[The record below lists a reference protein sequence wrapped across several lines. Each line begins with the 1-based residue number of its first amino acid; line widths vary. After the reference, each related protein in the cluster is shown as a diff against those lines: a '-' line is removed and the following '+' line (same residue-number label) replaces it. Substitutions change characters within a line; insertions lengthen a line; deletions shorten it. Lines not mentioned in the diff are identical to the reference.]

1 MAKVARNL
9 NDILGEIQVRSAQ
22 WTRIELKGAAG
33 LQVPRGKQIAVHFV
47 LDGNPIMSA
56 KSQPNLALR
65 PGDVMI
71 VLDRQ
76 SHSIRNLEGAELYP
90 FQPAKSQSLFGDTSE
105 VKLQGKGADAQDSR
119 SILLTGMF
127 RVRWPVEL
135 SQWRLLPPVL
145 HGNRNFRSDAAGREA
160 SSIFAQLAS
169 RPGGPICITRYME
182 FLIARELQQ
191 VLERSPGLVRASASN
206 DVHIEQALVAIADDP
221 AAQWSVATLAQHV
234 GMSRSTFAESFIR
247 YAGVTPMALVFQH
260 RMELAAQYLK
270 QHALSIKEIAS
281 LSGYGS
287 VASFTR
293 AFSGHF
299 GHSPAL
305 YRRLT
310 TEESDEPA

>member
-1 MAKVARNL
+1 MLKARNL
-9 NDILGEIQVRSAQ
+9 NDVLGEIQVRSAQ
-22 WTRIELKGAAG
+22 WTRIALKGAVG
-33 LQVPRGKQIAVHFV
+33 FQVPRGKQIAVHFI

-56 KSQPNLALR
+56 KSRSNLELR

-76 SHSIRNLEGAELYP
+76 SHSIKAIDGAEMHP
-90 FQPAKSQSLFGDTSE
+90 FHDAKSRSPFDDTSE
-105 VKLQGKGADAQDSR
+105 RELIGKPVNRDGTGGSVV
-119 SILLTGMF
+119 LTGIF
-127 RVRWPVEL
+127 RMRWPVEL

-145 HGNRNFRSDAAGREA
+145 HGNRNFRTDTAGREA
-160 SSIFAQLAS
+160 SGIFAQLAS
-169 RPGGPICITRYME
+169 RPGGPICVTRYVE
-182 FLIARELQQ
+182 FLLARELQQ
-191 VLERSPGLVRASASN
+191 VLERSPGLVRASGGN
-206 DVHIEQALVAIADDP
+206 DVQIERALVAIADDP
-221 AAQWSVATLAQHV
+221 AALWSVAALAQHV

-247 YAGVTPMALVFQH
+247 YAGATPMALVFQH

-270 QHALSIKEIAS
+270 QRSLSIKEIAS

-305 YRRLT
+305 YRRMT
-310 TEESDEPA
+310 TEEGDGA

>member
-1 MAKVARNL
+1 MKPRNL
-9 NDILGEIQVRSAQ
+9 NDVLGEIQVRAAQ
-22 WTRIELKGAAG
+22 WTRIEMNGAVG
-33 LQVPRGKQIAVHFV
+33 LQVPRGKQIAVHFI
-47 LDGNPIMSA
+47 LDGNPIMST
-56 KSQPNLALR
+56 KSRSNLELR

-76 SHSIRNLEGAELYP
+76 SHIIKTVEGAKLHP
-90 FQPAKSQSLFGDTSE
+90 FHDAKALSPFDDASEMQLGGTLALGDQPVSA
-105 VKLQGKGADAQDSR
+105 V
-119 SILLTGMF
+119 ILTGIF
-127 RVRWPVEL
+127 RMRWPVEL

-145 HGNRNFRSDAAGREA
+145 HGNRNFRTDTAGREA
-160 SSIFAQLAS
+160 SGIFAQLAP
-169 RPGGPICITRYME
+169 RPGGPICVTRYAE
-182 FLIARELQQ
+182 FLLARELQQ
-191 VLERSPGLVRASASN
+191 VLERSPGLVRASVSN
-206 DVHIEQALVAIADDP
+206 DVQIERALVAIADDP
-221 AAQWSVATLAQHV
+221 AAVWSVANLAQHV

-270 QHALSIKEIAS
+270 QGSISIKEIAS

-310 TEESDEPA
+310 TDKGEEAA